1 MDDKK
6 ECDGDDMNDMLNKCS
21 ARNLIENA
29 VKCCALIFKIR
40 TKLC

>member
-6 ECDGDDMNDMLNKCS
+6 RYDGDDMNDMLDKFLT
-21 ARNLIENA
+21 RNLIENA
-29 VKCCALIFKIR
+29 VKYCALIFKIR